1 MKLDNGVQD
10 QNSAFGGFLTIILTL
25 ITLMFTYNKLITL
38 IDKHD
43 VDIMGSLSEG
53 AIEYSA
59 KFTAADDGF
68 YFAAALTEYD
78 SNTESV
84 EDPRFGELVIE
95 HYGWGY
101 SGSIGTKNTTLE
113 THPCSDEELSLKR
126 SSSDE

>member
-25 ITLMFTYNKLITL
+25 VTLMFTYAKLITL

-53 AIEYSA
+53 AIEYSTN
-59 KFTAADDGF
+59 FTASDGF
-68 YFAAALTEYD
+68 FLAAALTEYD
-78 SNTESV
+78 SNTESI
-84 EDPRFGELVIE
+84 EEERFGELVIE

-101 SGSIGTKNTTLE
+101 SDSIGSKSTQLE
-113 THPCSDEELSLKR
+113 THECTDEELSLTPPP
-126 SSSDE
+126 